1 MKTDREVKVMK
12 LERNKGKLIR
22 QAAAAGNM
30 CEKTARKYLK
40 SGVTPSQTK
49 SPRKYRTRADVFSEV
64 WDSIVP
70 FLEENERLEAKTLFE
85 HLQRENPGKF
95 QDGQL
100 RSFQRKLKVWRA
112 TQGPNKEVYFPQEYK
127 PGYQCQSDFSHM
139 KSLGV
144 TINRQPF
151 DHLIYHF
158 VLPYSNWE
166 DATICF
172 SESFEALSEGLQNA
186 LWKLSKVP
194 TEHRTDRL
202 SAAINNH
209 CNKEEFTESYKYLL
223 EYYKLKASKT
233 NPYSGNE
240 NGDVEQAHNRLKK
253 YIDQK
258 LMLRGSRDFA
268 SQEEYSLFLRQCL
281 NHKNRNRTYRLEEE
295 LKNMTALPLRRMDDF
310 KRISARV
317 TKFSTIRV
325 AHSVYSVPSRLI
337 GEEVYV
343 HLYAGRLEVY
353 YADRKIE
360 EMPRLRGESTFHIQY
375 RHVIDSLVRKPGAFE
390 NYQYKSCMFPSS
402 YFKMVYD
409 NLKDK
414 NPTGYVKL
422 YLKILKLAAYEGEEL
437 VEGVLIYLIES
448 NEDLC
453 LESIKQYIQKR
464 QLPQVEFGENIPP
477 VNLATYDD
485 FLEGVLL

>member
-1 MKTDREVKVMK
+1 MK
-12 LERNKGKLIR
+12 LERKKGKTLR
-22 QAAAAGNM
+22 QSAAAGNM
-30 CEKTARKYLK
+30 CEKTARNYLK
-40 SGVTPSQTK
+40 SGVLPSQTK
-49 SPRKYRTRADVFSEV
+49 GPRKYRTHPDVFYED
-64 WDSIVP
+64 WASIVP

-95 QDGQL
+95 QDSRL
-100 RSFQRKLKVWRA
+100 RTFQRKVKTWRA
-112 TQGPNKEVYFPQEYK
+112 TQGPNKEVYFPQEYT

-139 KSLGV
+139 KSLGI

-186 LWKLSKVP
+186 LWRLCKVP
-194 TEHRTDRL
+194 TEHRTDRV

-209 CNKEEFTESYKYLL
+209 CNEKEFTESYKHLL
-223 EYYKLKASKT
+223 NHYGLKASKT

-240 NGDVEQAHNRLKK
+240 NGDVEQAHNRLKR
-253 YIDQK
+253 YIDQQ
-258 LMLRGSRDFA
+258 LMLRGSRDFL
-268 SQEEYSLFLRQCL
+268 SEDQYKLFLQKCIAD
-281 NHKNRNRTYRLEEE
+281 KNSNRTDRLKEE
-295 LKNMTALPLRRMDDF
+295 LKNMVSLPTRRMNDF
-310 KRISARV
+310 KRITARV
-317 TKFSTIRV
+317 TKFSTIRI

-353 YADRKIE
+353 YADQKIQ

-390 NYQYKSCMFPSS
+390 NYQYKSCMFPSTH
-402 YFKMVYD
+402 FKMAYD
-409 NLKDK
+409 ILKDQ
-414 NPTGYVKL
+414 NPAGYVKL
-422 YLKILKLAAYEGEEL
+422 YLKILNLAAYEGEQL
-437 VEGVLIYLIES
+437 VEETLKYFIES
-448 NEDLC
+448 DRKLC
-453 LESIKQYIQKR
+453 LENIKQHVEKR
-464 QLPQVEFGENIPP
+464 QFPHVEMGEHIPP
-477 VNLATYDD
+477 VNIAEYDEL
-485 FLEGVLL
+485 LEGALI